1 MEEIRTGEFQ
11 ASPPYTKIEI
21 NGIASEATSHGL
33 ESTQVK
39 DRGVPVIPDT
49 MNKPGIV
56 AMTAALSKTGDG
68 HVTAEE
74 LFARPLD
81 AGM

>member
-1 MEEIRTGEFQ
+1 MPEIRTGEFN
-11 ASPPYTKIEI
+11 APPPYTKIKI
-21 NGIASEATSHGL
+21 KGIARETESHGL
-33 ESTQVK
+33 ESTQVTP
-39 DRGVPVIPDT
+39 RGVPVIPDT
-49 MNKPGIV
+49 MNKPGII
-56 AMTAALSKTGDG
+56 AMTAAMSKNGDG